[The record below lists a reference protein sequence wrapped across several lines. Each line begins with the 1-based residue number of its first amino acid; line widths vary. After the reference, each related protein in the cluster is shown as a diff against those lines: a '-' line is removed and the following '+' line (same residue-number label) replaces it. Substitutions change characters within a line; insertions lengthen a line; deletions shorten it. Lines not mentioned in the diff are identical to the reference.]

1 MTRARDIADFSGG
14 LVLLGTK
21 NIVSGLA
28 STTVLQLNDVFS
40 ADFQNYRVNF
50 DIIAVGDAARGTT
63 SGFFMGFGNSGTIR
77 TSGDVWNGAIL
88 YYQSNTA
95 NSGTF
100 SSEATDSCGVAGTFT
115 TQEVQ
120 IVGHS
125 IISNPF
131 SSSAPHEVLT
141 HMMMNY
147 IGEADSQ
154 YYESSFAVTTD
165 SNFSTTDMNFQAC
178 TGISTTS
185 SNDVSGLTK
194 INVHGEFRVY
204 GIKDSF

>member
-1 MTRARDIADFSGG
+1 MTRARDIADYSGG

-40 ADFQNYRVNF
+40 ANFQNYRVNF
-50 DIIAVGDAARGTT
+50 DIIAVADAARSTT

-77 TSGDVWNGAIL
+77 TSGDIWDGAIL
-88 YYQSNTA
+88 YYQSNTN

-100 SSEATDSCGVAGTFT
+100 SGEATDSCGVAGTFT
-115 TQEVQ
+115 TQQTQ

-147 IGEADSQ
+147 IGAPDNQ
-154 YYESSFAVTTD
+154 YYESSFAVTTN

-178 TGISTTS
+178 TGISTAA

-194 INVHGEFRVY
+194 INVYGEFRVY